1 MTREEL
7 LRSFLADDL
16 LVERGHLKFGEADSV
31 KWTDNRNNKLIEV
44 LKLAIEGQLSDDG
57 AMTTVRKINQL
68 LNVGS

>member
-16 LVERGHLKFGEADSV
+16 LVERGHLKPGESDSV
-31 KWTDNRNNKLIEV
+31 KWAEHRNNKLIDV

-57 AMTTVRKINQL
+57 PKVTERKINQL
-68 LNVGS
+68 LNIAT